1 MDLGRSAIG
10 DQLTTFTEI
19 KSSPGRWKAALRAT
33 IMTAITVVVVG
44 LIFGKSLALL
54 GITGSFIGN
63 SVPNRPWR
71 SRLQILA
78 WMDAVYLVGCGL
90 AVLVGNEPVLLS
102 LLLTTIAIV
111 TVLGYNAV
119 VADPPGPIFLII
131 GPAIAS
137 YLSTRGVA
145 RWDVLGV
152 SALGCIVGCTIS
164 LLLHPRTKET
174 AEEKA
179 VETAAEKVKE
189 LDRIYA
195 DDHSPLI
202 DRATQRDAAY
212 AAVLS
217 ASMTLENAAGR
228 NPRRRE
234 WRSLLLEL
242 RRLHFSII
250 SRIASD
256 SMPGAVVEVES
267 MAQRRYL
274 GTPPVSYLVRW
285 GLSPRS
291 LPWLAARRIGIAI
304 ALTCIT
310 SYGLRLHHPFWA
322 VMTTALVMS
331 MGADRLSLTHR
342 ALHRMIGTLAGVVAF
357 AGLHALDP
365 SLNAVFVIAIALV
378 FMVQWTV
385 VRNYALGAF
394 FVTPMALLV
403 TSSNG
408 SALSLGQL
416 VQERVVDTLIG
427 VAVSVIVMWV
437 TDRRAPIALVRRQ
450 FRRTLRANARVLEL
464 IARDEHT
471 GPEGFRARR
480 DLAYE
485 QLQAGHILRIAQQD
499 KNRLLGNWSA
509 VEAVVNAM
517 SYTVLAACWIRN
529 PNKHVNAA
537 AMATALRGLITDL
550 PPVST
555 SLVDAS
561 QLAADLEQVL
571 IVGVPRIPL
580 PPLEPDPLI
589 ERAPAT
595 D

>member
-10 DQLTTFTEI
+10 AQLSTFAEI
-19 KSSPGRWKAALRAT
+19 KSSPGRWKPALRAT
-33 IMTAITVVVVG
+33 VMTAITVLAVG
-44 LIFGKSLALL
+44 LVYGKSLALL

-63 SVPNRPWR
+63 TVTERPWR
-71 SRLQILA
+71 SRLRVLV
-78 WMDAVYLVGCGL
+78 WMDLAYVIGCAL
-90 AVLVGNEPVLLS
+90 AVLAGASPVLLS
-102 LLLTTIAIV
+102 VLLTVIAIV

-137 YLSTRGVA
+137 YLSAQGLP

-152 SALGCIVGCTIS
+152 STLGCLVGSAVS
-164 LLLHPRTKET
+164 LLLHPRTKAT
-174 AEEKA
+174 AEAKA
-179 VETAAEKVKE
+179 VATAGDEVAE
-189 LDRIYA
+189 LDRLYA
-195 DDHSPLI
+195 DDDATLAE
-202 DRATQRDAAY
+202 RAEQRDSAY

-217 ASMTLENAAGR
+217 ASMTLEEAVGR

-234 WRSLLLEL
+234 WRTLLIEL

-250 SRIASD
+250 SRIAHD
-256 SMPGAVVEVES
+256 AMPGAVVEVEA

-274 GTPPVSYLVRW
+274 GSPPIAYLVRW
-285 GLSPRS
+285 GVSPRS
-291 LPWLAARRIGIAI
+291 LPWLAARRIGLAI
-304 ALTCIT
+304 ALTCVA
-310 SYGLRLHHPFWA
+310 SYGLRLTHPFWA

-342 ALHRMIGTLAGVVAF
+342 ALHRMVGTLAGVVAF
-357 AGLHALDP
+357 VGLHALDP
-365 SLNAVFVIAIALV
+365 SIDAVFAIAIVLV

-408 SALSLGQL
+408 TLLSLGEL
-416 VQERVVDTLIG
+416 VRERIVDTLIG
-427 VAVSVIVMWV
+427 VAVSVFVMWL

-450 FRRTLRANARVLEL
+450 FRRTLRVNARVLEL
-464 IARDEHT
+464 IARDAHT
-471 GPEGFRARR
+471 GPDGFRARR

-485 QLQAGHILRIAQQD
+485 QLQAGRILRIAQQD
-499 KNRLLGNWSA
+499 KNKLLGVWSN

-517 SYTVLAACWIRN
+517 SYTVLAACWIRD

-537 AMATALRGLITDL
+537 AMAGELRALIADL

-555 SLVDAS
+555 SLVDATE
-561 QLAADLEQVL
+561 LARDLEQVL

-580 PPLEPDPLI
+580 PPLDDEPDVGG
-589 ERAPAT
+589 
-595 D
+595 